1 MKKLITS
8 ITLLTLSISTLL
20 VSQSTNASE
29 QSPPKANTLYI
40 ALDNSGSMKNK
51 FNWIGE
57 SLFELNHQLEH
68 KSQLPYQIRLYGF
81 SNKSQLLAAGD
92 GDSIV
97 SAIESIDIGSGTE
110 DGLLPIN
117 QIASSKG
124 QETNSGISTSAT
136 NAHIILYTD
145 EARTPL
151 KDIDFDDLLERMK
164 AQNITLHVV
173 VRSLTIGLGE
183 QIINEDGINIAVKDQ
198 QSYEEAVNRISPA
211 GLDQY
216 YSDRFKQLCQ
226 ASQTAQQTSKQAK
239 ICNTQYGKKM
249 WLEGYNHQDSDYVK
263 LAFATNGTVWDMSA
277 INSNREFFAKFMS
290 KIINGQE
297 NEIFYSPKVAVTG
310 DTLTGS
316 IKANQMVT
324 FEASSN
330 NNLMKHKPVENWAWD
345 FNNDGMVDD
354 QGPNVMYEFDQA
366 GEYKVT
372 LWSIYDSYN
381 DIKSKRVISVVV
393 ER

>member
-8 ITLLTLSISTLL
+8 ITLLTLSISSLL
-20 VSQSTNASE
+20 ANASE
-29 QSPPKANTLYI
+29 QLSSKANTLYI

-57 SLFELNHQLEH
+57 SLFELNQQLIAQ
-68 KSQLPYQIRLYGF
+68 SQQPYQVRLYGF

-117 QIASSKG
+117 QIANSKE
-124 QETNSGISTSAT
+124 QETN

-151 KDIDFDDLLERMK
+151 KNIDFDDLLKRMK
-164 AQNITLHVV
+164 TQNITLHVV

-198 QSYEEAVNRISPA
+198 QSYEEAVNQTSPA
-211 GLDQY
+211 GLEQY

-226 ASQTAQQTSKQAK
+226 TSQTAQQISQQAK
-239 ICNTQYGKKM
+239 VCKMRHGKNI
-249 WLEGYNHQDSDYVK
+249 WLESFNHQDSDYVN
-263 LAFATNGTVWDMSA
+263 LAFATGGTVWDMSA

-290 KIINGQE
+290 KIINAKA
-297 NEIFYSPKVAVTG
+297 NEIFYSPIVAVTG

-316 IKANQMVT
+316 IKANQLVT

-330 NNLMKHKPVENWAWD
+330 DNLMKHKPVENWAWD
-345 FNNDGMVDD
+345 FNSDGTIDD
-354 QGPNVMYEFDQA
+354 QGPTVMFEFDQS
-366 GEYKVT
+366 GEHKVT
-372 LWSIYDSYN
+372 LWSVYDGYH
-381 DIKSKRVISVVV
+381 DIKSKRVISVLV
-393 ER
+393 E